1 MQTHRQIAKR
11 KTVIWQIAAVAI
23 LGAAGAAVALPG
35 VSEFFAPPADKGIK
49 PPPPPAVASRPSY
62 DWISMAKVQNGLNSV
77 GNPVAPPP
85 PPQQIVDK
93 PADDHTT
100 TEVLVASTDWAYI
113 GSIITPRNRHA
124 LVKVDGQQQ
133 IYSVGAKNNDTTLVA
148 IEPDH
153 IDVDIGGVRKTIEL
167 AQRQFLTP
175 NEAPKHPVAFRTPP
189 NMAQPG
195 GPGVATMMPSMARPN
210 MPIPNL
216 AAGTL
221 EQARAAQMAAAEAAR
236 RAQAPVEQPDIIPLE
251 KLNAEDVQQYAKSLN
266 DPGLEPDARSKYLSL
281 LGIVPGTPY
290 DQAMVRAKQAGID
303 LGSDAGKQ
311 IINTIEGLAKRGNK

>member
-11 KTVIWQIAAVAI
+11 KTVLWQVAAVAI

-35 VSEFFAPPADKGIK
+35 VSNFFAPPKARITKIADTA
-49 PPPPPAVASRPSY
+49 PPPSRPSY

-77 GNPVAPPP
+77 GNPVAQVPVRPVVAKPTDDDTTIGSGPPP
-85 PPQQIVDK
+85 
-93 PADDHTT
+93 
-100 TEVLVASTDWAYI
+100 STDWAYI

-133 IYSVGAKNNDTTLVA
+133 IYSVGAKNNDTTLVV

-153 IDVDIGGVRKTIEL
+153 IEVEIAGARKIIEL

-175 NEAPKHPVAFRTPP
+175 NEAPKHPVAFRNPP
-189 NMAQPG
+189 NMLQPG

-210 MPIPNL
+210 MPNPNL
-216 AAGTL
+216 AGTM

-236 RAQAPVEQPDIIPLE
+236 RAQAPMEQPGIIPLE
-251 KLNAEDVQQYAKSLN
+251 KLDAEEMQQYAKSLN
-266 DPGLEPDARSKYLSL
+266 DPGLEPETRNKYLSL

-290 DQAMVRAKQAGID
+290 DQAVVRAKEAGID
-303 LGSDAGKQ
+303 LGSDAGRQ
-311 IINTIEGLAKRGNK
+311 IIGAIEGLSKGKR